1 MKKRWI
7 AAAMAC
13 TMTASLLAGCSS
25 GSGQTEA
32 GTQAESAKTEA
43 GSEAAGDT
51 AAAKSEELSGTIT
64 FTIWDNNLKMCIR
77 DRNKDTGCQRAPR
90 GQNRT

>member
-43 GSEAAGDT
+43 GSEAAGY
-51 AAAKSEELSGTIT
+51 G
-64 FTIWDNNLKMCIR
+64 
-77 DRNKDTGCQRAPR
+77 GCQERR
-90 GQNRT
+90 SLRHDYLYNMG